1 MIWCILSFHTFSLGI
16 WLKTHI
22 HHKNSQKNTPN
33 FIPHAKMVEIMSIG
47 HQITYADF
55 LWISLI
61 QYIADNI
68 FTNSYWEFSTEFIS
82 TITSANPFFA
92 PAYEWGLL
100 LLHIPQNSNLTY
112 DEHQKK
118 LLEKPLNIAL
128 KGMPLFCDMK
138 KIHIISELG
147 PTPNLWKNEDL
158 RNPCKSGTLAYHIGF
173 YGWQLGDN
181 PEIARTYYTIAAMH
195 DDAPEVSRILA
206 VLANNSK
213 EDPKGISLN
222 FTLLALGG
230 YDDEPYQCHTLS
242 QKLLDSIGHTHID
255 TTLIQEIN
263 TLESSLLPTDNA
275 SQRGVKSCYEMLQR
289 ALKFFYL
296 AYVTEKSAP
305 YPNVLHADVLVEKNI
320 IPYIPTP
327 QMHSGMTMKKI
338 NNVWNYAIR

>member
-1 MIWCILSFHTFSLGI
+1 
-16 WLKTHI
+16 
-22 HHKNSQKNTPN
+22 
-33 FIPHAKMVEIMSIG
+33 
-47 HQITYADF
+47 
-55 LWISLI
+55 
-61 QYIADNI
+61 
-68 FTNSYWEFSTEFIS
+68 
-82 TITSANPFFA
+82 
-92 PAYEWGLL
+92 
-100 LLHIPQNSNLTY
+100 
-112 DEHQKK
+112 
-118 LLEKPLNIAL
+118 
-128 KGMPLFCDMK
+128 
-138 KIHIISELG
+138 
-147 PTPNLWKNEDL
+147 
-158 RNPCKSGTLAYHIGF
+158 
-173 YGWQLGDN
+173 
-181 PEIARTYYTIAAMH
+181 MH